1 MLMIWKMSG
10 DIHFVG
16 RCRIEL
22 LLLYSANPRL
32 GVVSLSLVAGKGAD
46 ELVSVV
52 VSSLVSPTT
61 QIVETMNV
69 LGNR

>member
-1 MLMIWKMSG
+1 M
-10 DIHFVG
+10 
-16 RCRIEL
+16 

-32 GVVSLSLVAGKGAD
+32 GVVSLFLVAGKGVD